1 LRLAS
6 LESFPKS
13 VSTFKRGFFV
23 LSFLSP
29 TFSVLFSLFLDL
41 LIFLLS
47 LLEALATFSFSI
59 LVAVALL
66 APRRFRVFTEEVFLF
81 TRFATPR
88 KDTRGTRR
96 PVLFNEPDEV
106 FEDEDDVGL
115 VLPDFLVGSRD
126 TAFFIS
132 FRLLANPTNTSD
144 ISKNSCVYNLSLA
157 MSLRY

>member
-1 LRLAS
+1 M
-6 LESFPKS
+6 
-13 VSTFKRGFFV
+13 
-23 LSFLSP
+23 
-29 TFSVLFSLFLDL
+29 L
-41 LIFLLS
+41 LFLLS
-47 LLEALATFSFSI
+47 LLEVLAAFSLSI
-59 LVAVALL
+59 LVAVAPLD
-66 APRRFRVFTEEVFLF
+66 PRRFRVFTEEVFLI

-132 FRLLANPTNTSD
+132 FRLLAVVDHTSTND
-144 ISKNSCVYNLSLA
+144 ISKNSCICNLSLA
-157 MSLRY
+157 MSLRYEDYG